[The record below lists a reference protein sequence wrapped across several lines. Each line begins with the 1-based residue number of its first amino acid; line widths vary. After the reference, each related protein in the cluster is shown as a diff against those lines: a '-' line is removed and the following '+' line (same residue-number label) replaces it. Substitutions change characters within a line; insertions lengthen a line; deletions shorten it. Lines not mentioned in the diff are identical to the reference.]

1 MTASGRLPEA
11 PTGLGV
17 EDPRR
22 GRAQRMAGRWELER
36 RRSEKLEQ
44 RGYAA
49 AFALVG
55 LIVSLAFALI
65 RASESAATLRGD
77 ELALELMASTRF
89 EQKALAAS
97 SDLAPAAKVLYAKD
111 GSWLYVLVQ
120 GDAGRLHVDVTDGGG
135 VVRDI
140 GAPLQR
146 GDVATL
152 FVPNADTP
160 QQVSLRDANGIIAS
174 AALKYEPMH

>member
-1 MTASGRLPEA
+1 MPAEIMTASGRLPEA

-36 RRSEKLEQ
+36 RRSEK
-44 RGYAA
+44 
-49 AFALVG
+49 
-55 LIVSLAFALI
+55 IVSLAFALI